1 MASPYSQEQ
10 RIGRLETPLGEDRL
24 ALISF
29 EANEGL
35 SRLFEYRI
43 EAINKEKQLLTFDDA
58 IGKHCTVTLRTVD
71 GDERIFDGIL
81 AEARWVGGR
90 VEGNTYELILRPWL
104 WVLSRRVNSLIFH
117 EKTAPQIIQQIFGEH
132 GGLADFQPSL
142 SKNYPT
148 LEYCAQYR
156 ESDMEFVCR
165 LMEEFGIS
173 YHFRHSD
180 GAHKLVMGDGV
191 SAYLPVSR
199 ASRPFIAVEAQ
210 HNRDTEHLS
219 LWRPERK
226 LTTGKVAT
234 NAYDFEKPSANLKAD
249 KTGDAKYEQGKLESY
264 LYTGRYVKQ
273 SDGMDYAQVQLDMKR
288 AEDSHFHAEGDCA
301 TLYPGALVTLT
312 GHPDGE
318 QNKQYLVLGATHSF
332 VGQAYRSGTGDAQ
345 AYKGV
350 YEFMRADQQF
360 APPMTTARPYLRG
373 PQTAKVVGDG
383 EIDCDKYG
391 RILVRFHWDRKSD
404 KSRRVRVAQVA
415 AGQSWGAIFTP
426 RVGMEVIV
434 DFLEGDPDQPI
445 VVGCVYNADNMP
457 PFGLPGK
464 KNISGWK
471 SNSTTGG
478 GGYNEFVMDDTK
490 GSELVRFHGQKDL
503 DSTIENDEKRLIKNN
518 RETKI
523 KNNETLDVTNEILI
537 KAGMKITIKCGK
549 SSITI
554 DPMSIKIESPTVE
567 INADM
572 QFKSNSKMLSQHEA
586 TGMMIINGT
595 LVKIN

>member
-1 MASPYSQEQ
+1 MASPYPQEQ
-10 RIGRLETPLGEDRL
+10 RIGRLDTPLGKDRL
-24 ALISF
+24 ALVSF
-29 EANEGL
+29 EASEGL
-35 SRLFEYRI
+35 SQLFEYRI
-43 EAINKEKQLLTFDDA
+43 EALSTEKQIVGFDDA
-58 IGKHCTVTLRTVD
+58 IARHCTVKLRTVD
-71 GDERIFDGIL
+71 GGERVFDGVL
-81 AEARWVGGR
+81 AEACWIGTRT
-90 VEGNTYELILRPWL
+90 EGNAYELVLRPWL

-117 EKTAPQIIQQIFGEH
+117 ELTAPQIIERIFGEH

-142 SKNYPT
+142 SRNYPT

-165 LMEEFGIS
+165 LMEEHGIS

-180 GAHKLVMGDGV
+180 GAHKLIMGDSV

-199 ASRPFIAVEAQ
+199 ASRPFIAVDAQ

-226 LTTGKVAT
+226 FTTGKVAMT
-234 NAYDFEKPSANLKAD
+234 DYDFKKPSADMKAE
-249 KTGDAKYEQGKLESY
+249 KSGDARYEQSKLESY
-264 LYTGRYVKQ
+264 IHPGRYVSQ
-273 SDGMDYAQVQLDMKR
+273 ADGTDYARVQLDMRR

-301 TLYPGALVTLT
+301 TLYPGALVDLT

-318 QNKQYLVLGATHSF
+318 QNQQYLVLKASHRF
-332 VGQAYRSGTGDAQ
+332 DGQSYRSGSGGGQ

-350 YEFMRADQQF
+350 YEFMRAEQPF
-360 APPMTTARPYLRG
+360 APPMTSAKPYIRG
-373 PQTAKVVGDG
+373 PLTAKVVGEG

-404 KSRRVRVAQVA
+404 ESRRVRVAQVA

-445 VVGCVYNADNMP
+445 IIGCVYNGENMP
-457 PFGLPGK
+457 PFGLPGA

-478 GGYNEFVMDDTK
+478 GGYNELVMDDTK
-490 GSELVRFHGQKDL
+490 GAELVRFHGQKDL
-503 DSTIENDEKRLIKNN
+503 DSTVENDERRLIKNN
-518 RETKI
+518 RKTKI
-523 KNNETLDVTNEILI
+523 NHDETLNVTNEIAI
-537 KAGMKITIKCGK
+537 TAGAKITITCGK
-549 SSITI
+549 SKITM
-554 DPMSIKIESPTVE
+554 DPMSIKIEAPNVE
-567 INADM
+567 IKTDL
-572 QFKSNSKMLSQHEA
+572 QFKSNSKLLSQHEA
-586 TGMMIINGT
+586 GATMIINGT
-595 LVKIN
+595 IVKIN